1 VRIPLDYYQI
11 LAVTERNLLEL
22 EQAYRDRLLQLPRKG
37 YSEAAIESRKQLIT
51 LAHQVLNDPQ
61 QRERYEAQRLSSVP
75 MGTEGAATGDDNTP
89 PADPHRQP
97 QLEIAPEH
105 FLGGLLI
112 LFERGEYE
120 EINSICM
127 PYLGNNGNNSN
138 SGSLHL
144 HPLTSVTPSGK
155 LSESIDR
162 LEPNMSDSFNS
173 TGIGD
178 RVIPLKPDIVLTM
191 VYSFLEL
198 GSREWRKHRY
208 EEAVIHFQTA
218 QKILV
223 QENLFPTMHGQ
234 IERRLDRLR
243 PYRILSLVSSPLDR
257 QEQRQEGIQFL
268 AELLE
273 STCQN
278 EVECQERFGFSSERT
293 IQFIHET
300 LPSLTAVEQRNLFS
314 QIARDSYQLGT
325 NTLNVMQL
333 ACTYLYVYALV
344 AQGFAYRNPQ
354 SIYTAQQILQH
365 RLKQRL
371 DVTIEQA
378 ICALLLGQT
387 EETNRLLAAAT
398 ESPALNII
406 RQHAQG
412 ESDLLSGLCWYI
424 ESWLKDEVFPCFRD
438 LVESDPT
445 LNDYYHNR
453 DVQDFIERLPTG
465 DLSILAWGTD
475 SSDFLNSQP
484 SGNLNL
490 ADEQLNLP
498 ESNQSDSANSGLFP
512 VGLRRADSLNTSA
525 WQLPQDRLGN
535 GNVVPA
541 MRVEQT
547 PPATAEAENYPDLGD
562 NAKDLP
568 IQLESKPQGRHFSA
582 VPTAKTIDG
591 KFEQFYPEHHQDT
604 AFVAATASISQL
616 VPTNKDQQL
625 TQRDSTT
632 MVRSRRPRRK
642 PNVPRILLVCAG
654 ALTCLW
660 GIIWLINAA
669 FVMLTTPA
677 GSTSPATISVQQQPT
692 PSSNPEPTQQSSQP
706 QIEPPVGLLTKDIA
720 QQAVKNWLNAKAKS
734 FDRQY
739 QTDRLKE
746 IVVDPALSLT
756 LDRVKTAKAEGI
768 HWVYKHPEISIEP
781 IPSGDALATTATIKA
796 QVKENAQYY
805 KDNRLD
811 PAFSYSKKLLVEYNL
826 VRQKDRWYVKNMDVI
841 KSVDSGQ

>member
-1 VRIPLDYYQI
+1 MRIPLDYYQI
-11 LAVTERNLLEL
+11 LAVTERNLPEL

-37 YSEAAIESRKQLIT
+37 YSDAAIESRKQLIT
-51 LAHQVLNDPQ
+51 LAYQVLSDPQ
-61 QRERYEAQRLSSVP
+61 QRERYEAQRLPSVP
-75 MGTEGAATGDDNTP
+75 TGTQERSTDEDDTP

-127 PYLGNNGNNSN
+127 PYLGNNGNTSN
-138 SGSLHL
+138 SSSLHP
-144 HPLTSVTPSGK
+144 HALTSVSPSGK
-155 LSESIDR
+155 LLGSIDR
-162 LEPNMSDSFNS
+162 IEPTMSASFNS

-191 VYSFLEL
+191 VFSFLEL
-198 GSREWRKHRY
+198 GSQEWRKHRY
-208 EEAVIHFQTA
+208 EEAVMHFKTA

-223 QENLFPTMHGQ
+223 QENLFPTMHEQ

-243 PYRILSLVSSPLDR
+243 PYRILALVSSPLDR

-273 STCQN
+273 STCKN

-387 EETNRLLAAAT
+387 EETNRLLATAT
-398 ESPALNII
+398 ESPALTII

-445 LNDYYHNR
+445 LNDYYQNR
-453 DVQDFIERLPTG
+453 DVQDFIERPHTG

-475 SSDFLNSQP
+475 SSDFTIDSQP
-484 SGNLNL
+484 SSQLNL
-490 ADEQLNLP
+490 AEQPNLP
-498 ESNQSDSANSGLFP
+498 ESHQSDSANSGLFP

-535 GNVVPA
+535 GHVVPA

-547 PPATAEAENYPDLGD
+547 PPATAEAENSPDRGD
-562 NAKDLP
+562 NAQDLP
-568 IQLESKPQGRHFSA
+568 IPLVSKLQGRHLSA

-591 KFEQFYPEHHQDT
+591 KFEQFYPEHPQDR

-625 TQRDSTT
+625 TQRDSST

-654 ALTCLW
+654 GLTCLW

-677 GSTSPATISVQQQPT
+677 GSTSPATLSVQQPI
-692 PSSNPEPTQQSSQP
+692 PSSNPEPTQPLSQP

-739 QTDRLKE
+739 QTDRLKD
-746 IVVDPALSLT
+746 IAVDPALSLA
-756 LDRVKTAKAEGI
+756 LDRVKMAKAEGV
-768 HWVYKHPEISIEP
+768 HWIYKHPEISIEP
-781 IPSGDALATTATIKA
+781 IPTGDALATTATIQA
-796 QVKENAQYY
+796 QVKESAQYY
-805 KDNRLD
+805 KNNRLD

-841 KSVDSGQ
+841 KSLDSGQ

>member
-1 VRIPLDYYQI
+1 MRIPLDYYQI
-11 LAVTERNLLEL
+11 LAVPERNLLEL
-22 EQAYRDRLLQLPRKG
+22 EQAYRDRSLQLPRKG
-37 YSEAAIESRKQLIT
+37 YSDAAIESRKQLIT
-51 LAHQVLNDPQ
+51 LAYEVLSDPQ
-61 QRERYEAQRLSSVP
+61 QRERYDAQRLPSVP
-75 MGTEGAATGDDNTP
+75 TETDGRLTGENDTP
-89 PADPHRQP
+89 FADHHRQP
-97 QLEIAPEH
+97 QIEIAPEH

-127 PYLGNNGNNSN
+127 PYLGNNGSNSN
-138 SGSLHL
+138 SGSLPL

-162 LEPNMSDSFNS
+162 LEPTMSASFNF
-173 TGIGD
+173 TGSGD
-178 RVIPLKPDIVLTM
+178 RVIPLKPDIVLTI

-208 EEAVIHFQTA
+208 EAAVIHFKTA

-223 QENLFPTMHGQ
+223 QEKLFPTIHEQ

-268 AELLE
+268 TELLE
-273 STCQN
+273 STCKN

-314 QIARDSYQLGT
+314 QIARDSYKLGT

-371 DVTIEQA
+371 NVTIEQA

-398 ESPALNII
+398 ESPALTII

-475 SSDFLNSQP
+475 SSNFVNSQP
-484 SGNLNL
+484 SGNLNP
-490 ADEQLNLP
+490 AEQPNLH

-512 VGLRRADSLNTSA
+512 VGWHPTDSLNTSA
-525 WQLPQDRLGN
+525 WQLLQDRLGN

-547 PPATAEAENYPDLGD
+547 PPETTEAENSADRGD

-568 IQLESKPQGRHFSA
+568 IPLESKPQGRHLSA
-582 VPTAKTIDG
+582 VPTAKPIDG
-591 KFEQFYPEHHQDT
+591 KFEQFYPEHPQDT
-604 AFVAATASISQL
+604 AFVAATASTSQL

-642 PNVPRILLVCAG
+642 PNVPRILIVCAG
-654 ALTCLW
+654 GLTCLW

-677 GSTSPATISVQQQPT
+677 GSTSPATISVQPPT
-692 PSSNPEPTQQSSQP
+692 PSSNPELTQQSSQT

-720 QQAVKNWLNAKAKS
+720 EQAVKNWLNAKAKS

-768 HWVYKHPEISIEP
+768 HWIYKHPEVSIEP

-841 KSVDSGQ
+841 KSVDSN